1 MNCASLVR
9 DEIVNN
15 AAQKIYVRY
24 TQLREAGTNA
34 TDALN
39 QLRDVIGLLPK
50 EDKHEL
56 AHTIRALEAGE
67 IQAPQ
72 SNVVK
77 KVDKPV
83 IKRISEQKSEE
94 MVKCPKCGKMN
105 KPQEAI
111 CFSCGSFLSNS
122 KQATR
127 ALLETDELFFD
138 HEYFGP
144 DSLLSLQVRG
154 ATDIDLNHSY
164 DIRPQESEGDLV
176 IGRFGDGS
184 TLVPDIDLTEHHAE
198 QRGVSRLHL
207 TLHYDERSNN
217 LLVMDMGSA
226 NGTFIN
232 GQRLHPNEVR
242 ILRNGDEL
250 RLGKMV
256 MSVAFYRM
264 GWDESLG

>member
-1 MNCASLVR
+1 MNT
-9 DEIVNN
+9 
-15 AAQKIYVRY
+15 AAQKIYNRY
-24 TQLREAGTNA
+24 IQLRETGVNA
-34 TDALN
+34 ADALN
-39 QLRDVIGLLPK
+39 QLREAIATLPK

-56 AHTIRALEAGE
+56 ARVIRAQESGEA
-67 IQAPQ
+67 QTPPQ
-72 SNVVK
+72 PQVVK
-77 KVDKPV
+77 KVEKPV
-83 IKRISEQKSEE
+83 IKRISSPPPAAEE
-94 MVKCPKCGKMN
+94 TIKCPKCGKPN

-122 KQATR
+122 RQATR

-154 ATDIDLNHSY
+154 ATDVDLNHSY
-164 DIRPQESEGDLV
+164 EIRPQDSQGDLV

-207 TLHYDERSNN
+207 TLHYDARNN
-217 LLVMDMGSA
+217 TLLVMDMGSA

-242 ILRNGDEL
+242 LLRNGDEL
-250 RLGKMV
+250 RLGKLV
-256 MSVAFYRM
+256 MSVAFYRL
-264 GWDESLG
+264 GWDESFG

>member
-1 MNCASLVR
+1 M
-9 DEIVNN
+9 NN

-39 QLRDVIGLLPK
+39 QLRDLIAPLPK

-56 AHTIRALEAGE
+56 ARTIRALEAGE
-67 IQAPQ
+67 IQPPQ
-72 SNVVK
+72 STVVQ

-83 IKRISEQKSEE
+83 IKRIADPKPAEE
-94 MVKCPKCGKMN
+94 TVNCPKCGKPN
-105 KPQEAI
+105 RPQEAI
-111 CFSCGSFLSNS
+111 CYSCGSFLSNS

-154 ATDIDLNHSY
+154 ATDIDQTQSY
-164 DIRPQESEGDLV
+164 EIRPQESDGDLV

-198 QRGVSRLHL
+198 QRGVSRLHIS
-207 TLHYDERSNN
+207 LHYDGRSNN

-256 MSVAFYRM
+256 MAVAFYRL

>member
-1 MNCASLVR
+1 MN
-9 DEIVNN
+9 NT
-15 AAQKIYVRY
+15 AQKIYVRY
-24 TQLREAGTNA
+24 TQLREAGTTA

-39 QLRDVIGLLPK
+39 QLRDAIAKLSK
-50 EDKHEL
+50 DDKHEL
-56 AHTIRALEAGE
+56 ARTIRALEAGE
-67 IQAPQ
+67 IQPPAAPP
-72 SNVVK
+72 SPVK
-77 KVDKPV
+77 KVDTPV
-83 IKRISEQKSEE
+83 IKRIQDQKPPEEE
-94 MVKCPKCGKMN
+94 MVNCPKCGKAN
-105 KPQEAI
+105 RANEAI
-111 CFSCGSFLSNS
+111 CFSCGTFLSNS

-154 ATDIDLNHSY
+154 STDIDLTQSY
-164 DIRPQESEGDLV
+164 EIRPQESEGDLV
-176 IGRFGDGS
+176 IGRFGDGT
-184 TLVPDIDLTEHHAE
+184 TLLPDIDLTEHHAE
-198 QRGVSRLHL
+198 QRGVSRLHIS
-207 TLHYDERSNN
+207 LHYDGRSNN

-256 MSVAFYRM
+256 MAVAFYRL
-264 GWDESLG
+264 GWDESLS